1 MKLHEYQAKGILERY
16 GIPVPRGD
24 VAASP
29 AEARAIAERL
39 GGKVVVKAQVHAGGR
54 GKAGGVKLVESA
66 AAAEKAAG
74 GMLGRN
80 LVTHQTS
87 ARGVPVRKVLV
98 SETTPIA
105 SELYVAVV
113 VDSNAS
119 APVVMASREGG
130 MDIEEVAASRPGDI
144 MRVRCDPV
152 YGLWPYQARD
162 LARALGMPQKL
173 VRDTTS
179 LIVNLHR
186 VFVEND
192 CALAEINPLVITT
205 DERVVAVDA
214 KLTIEDDAL
223 YRHPD
228 LKALADPEQDD
239 ELERRAEVAGV
250 KYVKLEAG
258 SVGCMVNGAGLAM
271 ATMDITKKAGTN
283 PANFLDV
290 GGTANEERIAE
301 AFSIIVADPD
311 VRAVLVNIF
320 GGILRCD
327 VAARGVVQGA
337 QNTRSRLPIVALM
350 RGTNATEGRKILGD
364 SGLDVTFLENLS
376 QAAPAVGRVL
386 AR

>member
-1 MKLHEYQAKGILERY
+1 
-16 GIPVPRGD
+16 
-24 VAASP
+24 
-29 AEARAIAERL
+29 
-39 GGKVVVKAQVHAGGR
+39 
-54 GKAGGVKLVESA
+54 
-66 AAAEKAAG
+66 
-74 GMLGRN
+74 
-80 LVTHQTS
+80 
-87 ARGVPVRKVLV
+87 
-98 SETTPIA
+98 
-105 SELYVAVV
+105 
-113 VDSNAS
+113 
-119 APVVMASREGG
+119 
-130 MDIEEVAASRPGDI
+130 
-144 MRVRCDPV
+144 VRCDPV

-192 CALAEINPLVITT
+192 CSLAEINPLVITT